1 MDFGRML
8 EVCNPHGVKKH
19 WSALLF
25 TDFLF
30 WSSMGGGSS
39 RIVSRRKSPNASD
52 FARSFA
58 PAAVVLRVLFASTAS
73 VSHRVFIMVDI
84 LMLMF
89 FAIVGLVFL
98 SYIIYLL
105 WWSCV
110 ATRAAG
116 AQGQHGMCVHRALH
130 PSVLSWKMVWRFF
143 FFFFLHIRNIIVRQ
157 CYKIPRALWC
167 D

>member
-1 MDFGRML
+1 MELVVKTMHK
-8 EVCNPHGVKKH
+8 HGTARTVFISDLTLNNEHQWTWNKCAVVYRLPVLKQH
-19 WSALLF
+19 
-25 TDFLF
+25 
-30 WSSMGGGSS
+30 GGGSRRFIS
-39 RIVSRRKSPNASD
+39 LRKSPNASA

-58 PAAVVLRVLFASTAS
+58 PAVVVLHVLFASTAS
-73 VSHRVFIMVDI
+73 VSHRVSIMVDI

-116 AQGQHGMCVHRALH
+116 AQGQHGMCVLRALH
-130 PSVLSWKMVWRFF
+130 PSVLSWTMVWQRFF
-143 FFFFLHIRNIIVRQ
+143 DILEI
-157 CYKIPRALWC
+157 
-167 D
+167 